1 MTANK
6 LILIIAATAVT
17 IFIVAN
23 ESGFGHAGPD
33 ADERQAAKMALE
45 DGDARL
51 IDVRTPREYA
61 KNGLDGAK
69 NVPLQD
75 IANRLEDIGNGED
88 PVVLYC
94 RSGNRSAQ
102 AADLLQRN
110 GFGDVYDLGAHRTA
124 NNVVEEAM

>member
-1 MTANK
+1 MATNT
-6 LILIIAATAVT
+6 LILMIAATALA

-23 ESGFGHAGPD
+23 ASGLGHAGPD

-45 DGDARL
+45 NGDAQL

-61 KNGLDGAK
+61 ENGLDGAK
-69 NVPLQD
+69 NIPLQD
-75 IANRLEDIGNGED
+75 IDKRLEEIGNIED

-102 AADLLQRN
+102 AADILQRN
-110 GFGDVYDLGAHRTA
+110 GFGEVYDLGALRTA
-124 NNVVEEAM
+124 KSVVEEAL